1 MAPSSYINAGP
12 SVALGSVSA
21 FVTQM
26 VCGALEKINHMKL
39 SVLSLLTITLAAAP
53 ALATDEEKR
62 ELGAHEHGHGVL
74 NIAVE
79 KNRISMELDAPGM
92 DIVGFEHKP
101 ENDEQKAT
109 AQKAEAL
116 LREALV
122 LFKVPAGA
130 GCKVTEAKV
139 ALESEEEHDHD
150 AGKKDAAAGK
160 NDSTAKPAEK
170 AGEKHEEHEGHN
182 DYNATYVLECAK
194 PASITSIQF
203 DYFKSFA
210 GAKALTVN
218 VVTEKAQN
226 TYEVTSEKPLLDLG
240 GTM

>member
-1 MAPSSYINAGP
+1 M
-12 SVALGSVSA
+12 
-21 FVTQM
+21 
-26 VCGALEKINHMKL
+26 
-39 SVLSLLTITLAAAP
+39 TLALASVPAMAAE
-53 ALATDEEKR
+53 EEKR

-92 DIVGFEHKP
+92 DITGFEHKP

-122 LFKVPAGA
+122 LFKVPASA
-130 GCKVTEAKV
+130 GCKVADAKV
-139 ALESEEEHDHD
+139 AIEAEEDHD
-150 AGKKDAAAGK
+150 AGKKDA
-160 NDSTAKPAEK
+160 SAKPAEK

-194 PASITSIQF
+194 PSDITSIQF

-218 VVTEKAQN
+218 VVTEKSQN